1 MVIAAGFIVSVL
13 AEACLAADFA
23 YESKG
28 RRDPFIPLVTPDG
41 RLLKLD
47 APADEKTVLAVEGII
62 YDKEGLSY
70 AMVGGF
76 VLKVGD
82 NLGDYRV
89 LKIEPEKVVFIKDGM
104 IEEVYLKKEEK

>member
-1 MVIAAGFIVSVL
+1 MAGFVVSML
-13 AEACLAADFA
+13 AGDCHAEEFA

-47 APADEKTVLAVEGII
+47 THTEEKTNLAVEGII
-62 YDKEGLSY
+62 YDEGGLSY

-76 VLKVGD
+76 VVKVGD
-82 NLGDYRV
+82 SLGDYRV
-89 LKIEPEKVVFIKDGM
+89 LKIEPEKVVFIKDGV
-104 IEEVYLKKEEK
+104 IEEAYLKKEEK